1 LVTGKIFLWLDRPG
15 SITTGS
21 SITRNVPN
29 PSIAITSSFTADASG
44 VNETLAY
51 SVNVQRQL
59 SISSYVRTA
68 SGSFPAS
75 WQQAYTYYNTGN
87 LTDYGNF
94 EVNIQSTVG
103 TDSASTGYT
112 RSLNYP
118 LFLNSTY
125 VVDPVSGNYSITADI
140 ERGQEFKIAG
150 SPVFPTGLQSFE
162 PIPAVRA
169 KYPAF
174 QGSDLATTQNG
185 SAVYSADPTAGV
197 ATSFGTTSQ
206 EMTLSGIEVD
216 STTPSF
222 SFPGIRGSQELYHRY
237 VEAAN
242 STVVT
247 NEETLIGTVFGGFS
261 FPPHFRAPPTHNL
274 VALGNQKKVL
284 GRGRGNAN

>member
-29 PSIAITSSFTADASG
+29 PSIAISSSFTADATG

-51 SVNVQRQL
+51 SVNVQRQV

-68 SGSFPAS
+68 SGSFAAS
-75 WQQAYTYYNTGN
+75 WQQAYTYTNTGN

-94 EVNIQSTVG
+94 EINVQSTAG

-118 LFLNSTY
+118 LYLNSTY
-125 VVDPVSGNYSITADI
+125 VSDPVSGNYSITADI
-140 ERGQEFKIAG
+140 RRGQQYQIAG

-169 KYPAF
+169 NYPAF
-174 QGSDLATTQNG
+174 QGSNFATTQNG
-185 SAVYSADPTAGV
+185 TAVYLADPVAGI
-197 ATSFGTTSQ
+197 ATGFGTTSQ

-216 STTPSF
+216 SNAPGWR
-222 SFPGIRGSQELYHRY
+222 FPGIKGSQELYHRY
-237 VEAAN
+237 VQASN
-242 STVVT
+242 STVLT
-247 NEETLIGTVFGGFS
+247 DEETLIGKVFGGFS
-261 FPPHFRAPPTHNL
+261 YPPHFRAPPTHNL
-274 VALGNQKKVL
+274 VAFGNPKKVL